1 MIITDSQFDT
11 VYLSSYFLDIDK
23 GNKLYPLN
31 GIFRDLTDRLKA
43 HNVRTGAV
51 PRKDEYVMTGELS
64 IWARDY
70 MPVQVSDRRF
80 VQFTYSPDYLNAK
93 KYLGHVPDTGWID
106 RRIADEVQLS
116 EGSDFYLS
124 FSDIVLDGGNL
135 VRCGDYVVMTEKI
148 FEENPGKSPARL
160 LDQLEAI
167 FGAEIIL
174 LPWDMR
180 ETYGHTDGLLRYVG
194 GNTVVYETYGLPT
207 KDNKD
212 RRFNSSFLRR
222 LAAKLDVRVLD
233 FSDIDSQHPEEQM
246 VDLRWAY
253 MNWLQVGS
261 LVIMPEFSQTP
272 LSNSYAREF
281 VSDAFKDAGM
291 DAVIESVEAT
301 DLVKLG
307 GCFNCASWTVRA
319 PER

>member
-11 VYLSSYFLDIDK
+11 VYLSSYFLDIEP

-31 GIFRDLTDRLKA
+31 GIFRNLTDKLKA

-51 PRKDEYVMTGELS
+51 PRKDDYVMTGELS

-93 KYLGHVPDTGWID
+93 KYLGRLPDTGWID
-106 RRIADEVQLS
+106 HRIAEEAQVDD
-116 EGSDFYLS
+116 GSDFYLS
-124 FSDIVLDGGNL
+124 YSDIVLDGGNI

-148 FEENPGKSPARL
+148 FEENPGMSPARL
-160 LDQLEAI
+160 LDQLES
-167 FGAEIIL
+167 FFSSEIVL
-174 LPWDMR
+174 LPWDRR
-180 ETYGHTDGLLRYVG
+180 EIYGHTDGLLRYVG
-194 GNTVVYETYGLPT
+194 GNTIIYATYGIPE
-207 KDNKD
+207 KNQAD

-222 LAAKLDVRVLD
+222 LVQKFDVQVLD
-233 FSDIDSQHPEEQM
+233 FGSVDKEHPEEQM

-253 MNWLQVGS
+253 MNWLQTGN
-261 LVIMPEFSQTP
+261 LIIMPEFEGVP
-272 LSNSYAREF
+272 FSNEYARIF
-281 VSDAFKDAGM
+281 VSSVFGESGAK
-291 DAVIESVEAT
+291 VEVESVEAT

-307 GCFNCASWTVRA
+307 GCFNCASWTLKGLQQ
-319 PER
+319 